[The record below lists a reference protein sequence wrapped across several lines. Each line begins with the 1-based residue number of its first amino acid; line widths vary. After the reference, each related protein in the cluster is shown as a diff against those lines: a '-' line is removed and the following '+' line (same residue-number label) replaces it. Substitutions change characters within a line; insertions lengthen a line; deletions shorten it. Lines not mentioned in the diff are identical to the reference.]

1 LIGGNQ
7 QHADIRRSST
17 ACRKLFDCITA
28 TPGSTL
34 TQIDPV
40 IPMPSHLRAPL
51 VQRIDPQRFLIDLLT
66 AELEDSFALLKA
78 VELDLASY
86 QCNLAWKNAQDSLQ
100 FIRYFAR
107 GIEDLIVR
115 RAIYDRSEELEGVLA
130 KTFLAG
136 NG

>member
-1 LIGGNQ
+1 
-7 QHADIRRSST
+7 
-17 ACRKLFDCITA
+17 
-28 TPGSTL
+28 
-34 TQIDPV
+34 
-40 IPMPSHLRAPL
+40 MPSHLRAPL

-86 QCNLAWKNAQDSLQ
+86 QCNLAWKNAHDSLQ